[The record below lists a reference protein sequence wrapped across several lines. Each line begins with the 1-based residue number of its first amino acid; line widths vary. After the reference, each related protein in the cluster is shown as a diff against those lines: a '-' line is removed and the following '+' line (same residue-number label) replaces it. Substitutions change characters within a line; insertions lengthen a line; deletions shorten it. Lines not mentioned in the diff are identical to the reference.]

1 MVAVG
6 AMAIRA
12 NVLEHAA
19 ALLDIGSSIVLLKL
33 EPMEDARWSLEQDGR
48 PHQHHNQATE
58 PPSLT

>member
-1 MVAVG
+1 
-6 AMAIRA
+6 MAIRA

-33 EPMEDARWSLEQDGR
+33 EPMEDARWSLDQDGR